1 MAKKQN
7 GKAVGGQDGLAAFG
21 MSAWVPVEEAAGLLG
36 VDAATALGWVE
47 AGRLPAVRVYGG
59 PLHGAVVVRRAALYP
74 LLAPL
79 GWGTG

>member
-1 MAKKQN
+1 MARKKQN
-7 GKAVGGQDGLAAFG
+7 GKAVGSAGLAAFG

-36 VDAATALGWVE
+36 VDAAVALEWVE